1 MARVTTVTPNG
12 AVIRDRRERR
22 GLSRRELGQMIHRHQ
37 QSIRRLEATTE
48 PASRLIVC
56 QVANALGVDVEDL
69 ILPEAESA
77 GEEDGA
83 AA

>member
-12 AVIRDRRERR
+12 AVIRDRRERL
-22 GLSRRELGQMIHRHQ
+22 GLSRRQLGQLIHRHQ

-56 QVANALGVDVEDL
+56 QVANALGVDVEEL
-69 ILPEAESA
+69 ILPGAES
-77 GEEDGA
+77 GEEESGEA
-83 AA
+83 A